1 MLSATAHKYRCK
13 IEIWPNADSVFS
25 AHLLLD
31 QAVARWALLALVRG
45 PVLEIVQLTFVTLIA
60 HEPLATAAGAVVV
73 TLHGNRAHWVT
84 VTGWERTEHKRGGS
98 RSSLGE
104 WKGQRTEGG
113 VPYLGNPAT
122 RTQRNPAGRSRTAS
136 PPPLRGTRTGLW
148 LDGTPGRRSQSDCTG
163 TCRREGTE

>member
-1 MLSATAHKYRCK
+1 MQIHV
-13 IEIWPNADSVFS
+13 W

-31 QAVARWALLALVRG
+31 QAVAHRALLALVRG

-98 RSSLGE
+98 RSSSGE
-104 WKGQRTEGG
+104 
-113 VPYLGNPAT
+113 
-122 RTQRNPAGRSRTAS
+122 
-136 PPPLRGTRTGLW
+136 
-148 LDGTPGRRSQSDCTG
+148 
-163 TCRREGTE
+163 